1 MSNPCLQIGQ
11 SLVDL
16 TAPTAD
22 MIDLD
27 AIELNLW
34 NTRRFSNNPK
44 ALVVGQHRW
53 LVRELATLLGWDHK
67 SEIAVWCYHHDDHEG
82 IIGDIVGPIK
92 RLISLKTD
100 VIDQLEGKLD
110 AAICE
115 RRGIPVPSAETRRK
129 VHYFD
134 KLAETLEWL
143 HCLGYE
149 RQPWNLPVPGD
160 VPESQL
166 VTLVRI
172 AQLLEPDDT
181 PPRGLLG

>member
-1 MSNPCLQIGQ
+1 MSKPYLQIGHH
-11 SLVDL
+11 SVDL

-53 LVRELATLLGWDHK
+53 LVRELATLFGWGHK

-92 RLISLKTD
+92 HLISLNTD
-100 VIDQLEGKLD
+100 VIVQLEYKLD

-149 RQPWNLPVPGD
+149 CQPWNLPLPSD

-166 VTLVRI
+166 VTLIRI

-181 PPRGLLG
+181 SPRGLLG